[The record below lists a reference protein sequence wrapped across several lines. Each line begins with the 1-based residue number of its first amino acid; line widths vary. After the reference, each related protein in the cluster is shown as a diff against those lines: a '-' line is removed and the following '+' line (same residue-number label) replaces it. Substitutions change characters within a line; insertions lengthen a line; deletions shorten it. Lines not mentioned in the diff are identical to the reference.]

1 MYTYVDNV
9 YIYIDI
15 DLVTKTMEVKERV
28 SGRGP
33 SVGVPV

>member
-9 YIYIDI
+9 YIDI
-15 DLVTKTMEVKERV
+15 GLMTKTMEVKERV

-33 SVGVPV
+33 TVGVPV